1 MLSSSI
7 SLAAAAP
14 TLHHQHQPYFQQNK
28 MNISNDSTFAPY
40 DDYDNY
46 PGYEPCSF
54 SNNNSLN
61 VVVGPYIHSIICILG
76 LVGNSL
82 VILTYALYKRT
93 KSMTD
98 VYLLNVAIADLLF
111 VLALPF
117 IVYNE
122 LYSWPMGQVACKL
135 LRGSYSVNLY
145 SGMLMLACIST
156 DRYIAIVQAR
166 RSFRLRSVSNSL
178 IICFLI
184 WIFALLVSVPTF
196 HFHHWYEP
204 SHNNITWFN
213 SNEQEETTDPQF
225 VCEWKFDDS
234 NTASIVKVAVPS
246 TQLAIGFFLPLFIM
260 IFCYTSVIITLQKA
274 KNFQRH
280 KAVRVVM
287 VVVLVFIVCHLPYN
301 LALFYKTVNL
311 FKQSDCDE
319 EDSLR
324 TAMSVLQMVAYLH
337 CCLNPLLYAFIGVN
351 FRNHFRRIFR
361 DLWCL
366 GKRYIDPR
374 RFSRVTSDTFMST
387 IRRSVDSSSENGTS
401 FTM

>member
-1 MLSSSI
+1 
-7 SLAAAAP
+7 
-14 TLHHQHQPYFQQNK
+14 
-28 MNISNDSTFAPY
+28 MNISNDPTSPPY
-40 DDYDNY
+40 EYDYNY
-46 PGYEPCSF
+46 PDYGPCPF
-54 SNNNSLN
+54 SNNNSVN
-61 VVVGPYIHSIICILG
+61 FVVGPYIHSIICILG

-122 LYSWPMGQVACKL
+122 LYFWPMGQVACKL

-166 RSFRLRSVSNSL
+166 RSFRLRSVSNSR

-184 WIFALLVSVPTF
+184 WIFSLLVSVPTF
-196 HFHHWYEP
+196 HFYHWYEP
-204 SHNNITWFN
+204 SHHESTWIN
-213 SNEQEETTDPQF
+213 STEEEETTDPQY

-246 TQLAIGFFLPLFIM
+246 TQLAIGFFLPLLIM

-287 VVVLVFIVCHLPYN
+287 VVVLVFIACHLPYN
-301 LALFYKTVNL
+301 LALLYETVSL
-311 FKQSDCDE
+311 FKESECDE
-319 EDSLR
+319 VDSLKM
-324 TAMSVLQMVAYLH
+324 TMSVLQTVAYLH
-337 CCLNPLLYAFIGVN
+337 CCLNPLLYAFIGVK

-366 GKRYIDPR
+366 GKRYIAPR

-387 IRRSVDSSSENGTS
+387 IRRSVDGSSENGTS

>member
-1 MLSSSI
+1 MNSSDNF
-7 SLAAAAP
+7 
-14 TLHHQHQPYFQQNK
+14 TDDY
-28 MNISNDSTFAPY
+28 Y
-40 DDYDNY
+40 DDDH
-46 PGYEPCSF
+46 PYEPCPS
-54 SNNNSLN
+54 SDNGVNA
-61 VVVGPYIHSIICILG
+61 VVGPYIHSIICILG

-135 LRGSYSVNLY
+135 LHGSYSVNLY

-166 RSFRLRSVSNSL
+166 RSFRLRSLSSSY
-178 IICFLI
+178 IICALI
-184 WIFALLVSVPTF
+184 WIFAFLVSVPTF
-196 HFHHWYEP
+196 HFYHWYEP
-204 SHNNITWFN
+204 SHNNIIWFN
-213 SNEQEETTDPQF
+213 GTEEEETTDPQY
-225 VCEWKFDDS
+225 VCEFKFGDS

-246 TQLAIGFFLPLFIM
+246 TQLAIGFFLPLLIM
-260 IFCYTSVIITLQKA
+260 IFCYTAVIITLQKA

-301 LALFYKTVNL
+301 LALLYDTVSY
-311 FKQSDCDE
+311 FEHRDCHAE
-319 EDSLR
+319 SSLR
-324 TAMSVLQMVAYLH
+324 TAMSVLQTVAYLH

-351 FRNHFRRIFR
+351 FRSHFRRIFQK
-361 DLWCL
+361 LCCV
-366 GKRYIDPR
+366 GKRYITPR
-374 RFSRVTSDTFMST
+374 RLSRVTSDIYMST
-387 IRRSVDSSSENGTS
+387 VRRSVDGSSRTSTS
-401 FTM
+401 FLM

>member
-1 MLSSSI
+1 MNFSAYSACDYNKSNEDGLS
-7 SLAAAAP
+7 
-14 TLHHQHQPYFQQNK
+14 
-28 MNISNDSTFAPY
+28 
-40 DDYDNY
+40 
-46 PGYEPCSF
+46 EPCSF
-54 SNNNSLN
+54 SDNNSVN
-61 VVVGPYIHSIICILG
+61 AVVGPYIHSIICILG

-166 RSFRLRSVSNSL
+166 RSFRLRSLSNSR
-178 IICFLI
+178 IICALI

-196 HFHHWYEP
+196 HFYHWYQP
-204 SHNNITWFN
+204 SHNAVIWISNIT
-213 SNEQEETTDPQF
+213 EQEETTDPQY

-246 TQLAIGFFLPLFIM
+246 TQLAIGFFLPLLIM
-260 IFCYTSVIITLQKA
+260 IFCYTAVIVTLQKSQSY
-274 KNFQRH
+274 KRH

-301 LALFYKTVNL
+301 LILMHDTIHLFDY
-311 FKQSDCDE
+311 SDCE
-319 EDSLR
+319 KMDSLL
-324 TAMSVLQMVAYLH
+324 TAMSVLQTVAYLH
-337 CCLNPLLYAFIGVN
+337 CCLNPVLYAFIGVN

-366 GKRYIDPR
+366 GKRYIAPQP
-374 RFSRVTSDTFMST
+374 
-387 IRRSVDSSSENGTS
+387 ES
-401 FTM
+401 FLHGGL

>member
-1 MLSSSI
+1 
-7 SLAAAAP
+7 
-14 TLHHQHQPYFQQNK
+14 
-28 MNISNDSTFAPY
+28 MNISNDTTTYPPYEY
-40 DDYDNY
+40 DDNY
-46 PGYEPCSF
+46 GDGGYEPCSN
-54 SNNNSLN
+54 SNNNSVN
-61 VVVGPYIHSIICILG
+61 AVVGPYIHSIICILG

-166 RSFRLRSVSNSL
+166 RSFRLRSLSNSR
-178 IICFLI
+178 IICALI

-196 HFHHWYEP
+196 HFYHWYQP
-204 SHNNITWFN
+204 SHNAVTWISNITD
-213 SNEQEETTDPQF
+213 QEETTDPQY

-234 NTASIVKVAVPS
+234 NTASRVKVAVPS
-246 TQLAIGFFLPLFIM
+246 TQLAIGFFLPLLIM
-260 IFCYTSVIITLQKA
+260 IFCYTAVIVTLQKA

-301 LALFYKTVNL
+301 LALLYQTVHL
-311 FKQSDCDE
+311 YVQSDCVE
-319 EDSLR
+319 VDSLQ
-324 TAMSVLQMVAYLH
+324 TAMSVLQTVAYLH
-337 CCLNPLLYAFIGVN
+337 CCLNPVLYAFIGVK

-366 GKRYIDPR
+366 GKRYIGPR

-387 IRRSVDSSSENGTS
+387 IRRSVDGSSENGTS